1 MAKRAVVGHEC
12 VACGTCAKACPFSAI
27 SVPDGRLAVV
37 NPDLCVGCGTCAKAC
52 PAEVIS
58 IEKTDEKRD
67 PAKPRPKP
75 VKRERKWY
83 DYLYVITPIYLTLGF
98 FNILFAW
105 IGLLFFFLPLIFA
118 AAGKGKLYCN
128 RYCDRGQFF
137 DLLGK
142 RFGIS
147 RRIALPRWIPAARRF
162 VTDSWR
168 SSSIDVRQYAA
179 GDLACSDRLAGA
191 RHHGAAA
198 VDVPAAVALG
208 LPGRGGAGR
217 GAVRL
222 RILRRHADVDG
233 DWPVLHAAVQAAFV
247 VRVLPHGNDDA
258 ADFVRSC
265 EGFFVRRMQRRMRS
279 RLRSGMQY
287 RINERGPSRSLDRG
301 AGRAAWGKGKD
312 TDMSKQERAADAAD
326 ARRDPMR
333 RSSRSTRP
341 RWRLCSRR
349 CRTRSAC

>member
-1 MAKRAVVGHEC
+1 MMAKRAVVGHEC

-147 RRIALPRWIPAARRF
+147 RRIALPRWICSKAFRYGFLAF
-162 VTDSWR
+162 FMIMFANMLLVTWLVLTGSQELGTTVQLLWTFQLPWHWAYP
-168 SSSIDVRQYAA
+168 V
-179 GDLACSDRLAGA
+179 
-191 RHHGAAA
+191 
-198 VDVPAAVALG
+198 AVAPGIAQFAFGFYGVMLTSTVIG
-208 LPGRGGAGR
+208 LFSM
-217 GAVRL
+217 L
-222 RILRRHADVDG
+222 L
-233 DWPVLHAAVQAAFV
+233 F
-247 VRVLPHGNDDA
+247 
-258 ADFVRSC
+258 
-265 EGFFVRRMQRRMRS
+265 
-279 RLRSGMQY
+279 
-287 RINERGPSRSLDRG
+287 
-301 AGRAAWGKGKD
+301 
-312 TDMSKQERAADAAD
+312 
-326 ARRDPMR
+326 
-333 RSSRSTRP
+333 RP
-341 RWRLCSRR
+341 RSWCVFCPMGTMTQLISSARAKGSSCAGCSAG
-349 CRTRSAC
+349 CEAGCNIE

>member
-1 MAKRAVVGHEC
+1 MMAKRAVVGHEC

-147 RRIALPRWIPAARRF
+147 RRIALPRWIRSKAFRYGFLAF
-162 VTDSWR
+162 FMIMFANMLLVTWLVLTGSQELGTTVQLLWTFQLPWHWAYP
-168 SSSIDVRQYAA
+168 V
-179 GDLACSDRLAGA
+179 
-191 RHHGAAA
+191 
-198 VDVPAAVALG
+198 AVAPGIAQFAFGFYGVMLTSTVIG
-208 LPGRGGAGR
+208 LFSM
-217 GAVRL
+217 L
-222 RILRRHADVDG
+222 L
-233 DWPVLHAAVQAAFV
+233 F
-247 VRVLPHGNDDA
+247 
-258 ADFVRSC
+258 
-265 EGFFVRRMQRRMRS
+265 
-279 RLRSGMQY
+279 
-287 RINERGPSRSLDRG
+287 
-301 AGRAAWGKGKD
+301 
-312 TDMSKQERAADAAD
+312 
-326 ARRDPMR
+326 
-333 RSSRSTRP
+333 RP
-341 RWRLCSRR
+341 RSWCVFCPMGTMTQLISSARAKGSSCAGCSAG
-349 CRTRSAC
+349 CEAGCNIE